1 MKQYVVLQTHW
12 AVLSTAELVHISF
25 YVPFWFFGNS
35 CFISRSIRNQAHN
48 LMNIR
53 VSRLIMDGEQEESVT
68 MATLDSS
75 NFNLSH
81 DAVGKDWLLNE

>member
-1 MKQYVVLQTHW
+1 
-12 AVLSTAELVHISF
+12 
-25 YVPFWFFGNS
+25 
-35 CFISRSIRNQAHN
+35 
-48 LMNIR
+48 MNIR

-81 DAVGKDWLLNE
+81 DVVGKDWLLNE